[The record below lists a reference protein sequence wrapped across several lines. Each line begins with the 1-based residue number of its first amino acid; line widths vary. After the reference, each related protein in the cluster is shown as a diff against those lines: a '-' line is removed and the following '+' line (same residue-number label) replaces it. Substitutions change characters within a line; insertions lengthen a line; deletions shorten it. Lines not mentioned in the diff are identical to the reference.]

1 MLGRTHGPA
10 ERGWTSAP
18 GSLAWITALPCEL
31 WDGRHAMSPLCLRA
45 LWQRHSEV
53 SPRNHPHNIWPR
65 GARNQQIV
73 ASLFS
78 HFLQNLTA
86 TALCTAISNQTLVLF
101 FSSSKGFECSGWPLL
116 YPPVFGKRRHSS
128 LAALFSLLVVQISL
142 QTTNPL
148 FCGWVL

>member
-1 MLGRTHGPA
+1 MVSHFPGTCWGEHVVQQREGELQHEAAWLESPPCPVSCEMVGTQCHLSA
-10 ERGWTSAP
+10 SERGRPT
-18 GSLAWITALPCEL
+18 
-31 WDGRHAMSPLCLRA
+31 
-45 LWQRHSEV
+45 
-53 SPRNHPHNIWPR
+53 

-78 HFLQNLTA
+78 HLLLNLWLQCS
-86 TALCTAISNQTLVLF
+86 ALQSQIKL
-101 FSSSKGFECSGWPLL
+101 LL
-116 YPPVFGKRRHSS
+116 YFFPPPKALNAAAGHFFTHQYLGKRRHSS